1 MSPVQPAGRAAI
13 MVRRRVEWSDTDAA
27 GHYHHSAVIRWVEAA
42 EAALYRALGCESL
55 FGVIPRIH
63 YDVRYSAR
71 LWFGDVV
78 EVHLRVA
85 RVGRT
90 SLTHAFDVLHDGV
103 SAASGTV
110 SVVHT
115 PDSSAGSQPWPETLR
130 HDFEEGGRQPV
141 VEQDSFT
148 I

>member
-1 MSPVQPAGRAAI
+1 
-13 MVRRRVEWSDTDAA
+13 MVRCRVEWSDTDAA
-27 GHYHHSAVIRWVEAA
+27 GHYHHSTAIRWVEAA

-78 EVHLRVA
+78 EVGLRVT
-85 RVGRT
+85 RVGST
-90 SLTHAFDVLHDGV
+90 SLTYAFDILREGV
-103 SAASGTV
+103 SAASGTM

-115 PDSSAGSQPWPETLR
+115 AGSGAGSQPWPADVR
-130 HDFEEGGRQPV
+130 RNFEQAGRQLA
-141 VEQDSFT
+141 VEQDSSAV
-148 I
+148 